1 MCLYHGTKRQFARCK
16 TMSGVGVKP
25 TCRLHVQTFQFD
37 PQETSNAEFARSKD
51 VDNLLELIAMP
62 WRVSKPNTT
71 DPS

>member
-1 MCLYHGTKRQFARCK
+1 MAQSVSLRGARLCPEL
-16 TMSGVGVKP
+16 GVKP